1 MQFEWTLINHNYG
14 REVGMF
20 VEDVIAWVALMT
32 DDEDRAYDEVFAY
45 VAWWNNVNN
54 LTPRSSAYRDPGTIA
69 ANTVMHVKGYIAQ
82 PEKFSILYDW
92 RQSLPVLY
100 AEARK

>member
-32 DDEDRAYDEVFAY
+32 DDEERAYDEVFAY
-45 VAWWNNVNN
+45 VSWWNKTSG
-54 LTPRSSAYRDPGTIA
+54 LKPGSSAYRDPGTVA

-92 RQSLPVLY
+92 RQSPPVLY
-100 AEARK
+100 AEAHR

>member
-1 MQFEWTLINHNYG
+1 
-14 REVGMF
+14 MF
-20 VEDVIAWVALMT
+20 AEDVIAWVALMT

-45 VAWWNNVNN
+45 VAWWNEVNK
-54 LTPRSSAYRDPGTIA
+54 LTPRNSAYRDPGTVA
-69 ANTVMHVKGYIAQ
+69 ANTVANVKGYIAQ

-92 RQSLPVLY
+92 RQSPPVLH

>member
-1 MQFEWTLINHNYG
+1 MRFAWTLVNHNYE

-32 DDEDRAYDEVFAY
+32 GDEDRAYDEVYAY
-45 VAWWNNVNN
+45 VAWWNNINK
-54 LTPRSSAYRDPGTIA
+54 LTPRNSAYRDPETVA
-69 ANTVMHVKGYIAQ
+69 ANTVANVKGYIAQ
-82 PEKFSILYDW
+82 PEKFSIFYDW
-92 RQSLPVLY
+92 RQSPPVLH